1 MYICVCAAVSDKAIR
16 AAVAEGANTLDDLR
30 IDLGVAMNCGS
41 CASAAEGVIC
51 AAKARLIHV
60 DELMQCAPLHR
71 GDSANEES
79 ANQPSPAHVQN
90 RPARIWPIF
99 ETA

>member
-51 AAKARLIHV
+51 AAKARLVRI
-60 DELMQCAPLHR
+60 DELMQCAPLHL
-71 GDSANEES
+71 GSCANEEN
-79 ANQPSPAHVQN
+79 ANQPSAAHVVS
-90 RPARIWPIF
+90 RPARVWPVF
-99 ETA
+99 EIA